1 MLVATS
7 TLFATNAYHALVKG
21 HVFYGG
27 AFSCL
32 VLTSWWY
39 HYDGKYNNRRAFIC
53 DQAAMLSVVFTGAYN
68 VILSPVD
75 QAVLP
80 VLFFL
85 ATCLTYKLDIGH
97 WLVHVLASVG
107 HHFIIAAGA
116 T

>member
-27 AFSCL
+27 AFGCL
-32 VLTSWWY
+32 TLTSWYY
-39 HYDGKYNNRRAFIC
+39 HYDEKYNNRCAFIY
-53 DQAAMLSVVFTGAYN
+53 DQAAMLTVVLTGAYN
-68 VILSPVD
+68 VILLPAD

-85 ATCLTYKLDIGH
+85 ATCLTYRFGIGH

-107 HHFIIAAGA
+107 HHFIIAAA